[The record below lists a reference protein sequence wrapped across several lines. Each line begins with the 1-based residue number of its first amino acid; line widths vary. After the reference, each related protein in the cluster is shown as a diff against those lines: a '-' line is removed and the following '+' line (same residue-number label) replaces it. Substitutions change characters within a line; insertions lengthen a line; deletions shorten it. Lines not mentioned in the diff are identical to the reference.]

1 MNPLGKHLYLVGT
14 GEEEF
19 RATVFQTAGPVNCR
33 RFLGAYPYSDPSGK
47 NGRVGLYRIGNL
59 PNQRQCYRSPS
70 QRQACANHHDNSE
83 SNVKGQGKD
92 GDVAFPSDEEIRLV
106 ITQAER
112 AVDQYKPLLD
122 QEQQMLGK
130 EGAEAVTKDR
140 EVVAGLEL
148 AIKGFGKNPQ
158 AFNGP
163 LGFDFF

>member
-1 MNPLGKHLYLVGT
+1 M
-14 GEEEF
+14 
-19 RATVFQTAGPVNCR
+19 
-33 RFLGAYPYSDPSGK
+33 
-47 NGRVGLYRIGNL
+47 
-59 PNQRQCYRSPS
+59 
-70 QRQACANHHDNSE
+70 
-83 SNVKGQGKD
+83 
-92 GDVAFPSDEEIRLV
+92 AFPSDEEIRLV

-148 AIKGFGKNPQ
+148 AIKGFGKNQQ